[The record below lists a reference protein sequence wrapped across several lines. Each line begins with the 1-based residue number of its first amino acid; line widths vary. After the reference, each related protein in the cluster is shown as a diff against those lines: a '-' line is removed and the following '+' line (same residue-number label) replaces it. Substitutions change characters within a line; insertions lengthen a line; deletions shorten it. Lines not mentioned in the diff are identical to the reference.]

1 MKRIDITKMMKE
13 NSLDNL
19 DERRILGMEFI
30 KMGDKYL
37 IKNSN
42 GVIVDEKEKLK
53 LENNE
58 MVIKDVESN
67 LCQKETTKK
76 TTSRGSSSRKP
87 FSEGFEETSPGVI
100 NTAERAKHK
109 FAIAV
114 IIKAV
119 GKNFLTSEPSAS
131 TPFTNL
137 PIP

>member
-19 DERRILGMEFI
+19 EERRILGMEFI

-67 LCQKETTKK
+67 NCQKETTKK
-76 TTSRGSSSRKP
+76 ISKNKKRLEELNDKP
-87 FSEGFEETSPGVI
+87 IEET
-100 NTAERAKHK
+100 TTTE
-109 FAIAV
+109 
-114 IIKAV
+114 
-119 GKNFLTSEPSAS
+119 
-131 TPFTNL
+131 
-137 PIP
+137 

>member
-19 DERRILGMEFI
+19 EKRRILGMEFI

-76 TTSRGSSSRKP
+76 ISKNKKRLEELNDKP
-87 FSEGFEETSPGVI
+87 IEET
-100 NTAERAKHK
+100 TTTE
-109 FAIAV
+109 
-114 IIKAV
+114 
-119 GKNFLTSEPSAS
+119 
-131 TPFTNL
+131 
-137 PIP
+137 

>member
-76 TTSRGSSSRKP
+76 ISKNKKRLEELNDKPIEEATTT
-87 FSEGFEETSPGVI
+87 E
-100 NTAERAKHK
+100 
-109 FAIAV
+109 
-114 IIKAV
+114 
-119 GKNFLTSEPSAS
+119 
-131 TPFTNL
+131 
-137 PIP
+137 